1 MAEQRRLPSKRS
13 FLAHGIHTTMI
24 STSEECAICL
34 EFYNIKTHLPVKIVA
49 CEHHFGIRCLETWVK
64 SGQHSN
70 TCPIC
75 RQILFRAET
84 PEADDEHDA
93 SSISGESDMSVTSD
107 EDEDVLKNNQNWDR
121 RNDNYSNG
129 SDSRDEEVPA
139 GQMEELQPS
148 PKRRS
153 FRLAERD
160 SRRSLYDREEAAS
173 SLLDNTDE
181 FVWGL
186 WIKTWNLVDEAQA
199 STPSSPIKQDSILNA
214 VASLRQLRDGWEDE
228 FMLVGFLVTLARKM
242 IRKHKTSGCF
252 VPHQDLEGYVDHVLS
267 STGWTS
273 RSSSTWKGLMV
284 AVWFN
289 H

>member
-1 MAEQRRLPSKRS
+1 
-13 FLAHGIHTTMI
+13 MI

-84 PEADDEHDA
+84 PEVDDEHDA

-107 EDEDVLKNNQNWDR
+107 EDEDMLENNQNRDR
-121 RNDNYSNG
+121 RNDSYSDG
-129 SDSRDEEVPA
+129 SDSSSDEESSDEEVPA

-148 PKRRS
+148 PERRS
-153 FRLAERD
+153 FRLAEID
-160 SRRSLYDREEAAS
+160 SRRSLYDHKGAGS
-173 SLLDNTDE
+173 SLLDDTDE

-199 STPSSPIKQDSILNA
+199 STPSSPIKKDSILNA
-214 VASLRQLRDGWEDE
+214 VASLRQLRNGWEHED
-228 FMLVGFLVTLARKM
+228 MLVGFLVTLARKM
-242 IRKHKTSGCF
+242 IRKHKMSGCF
-252 VPHQDLEGYVDHVLS
+252 VPQQDLEGYVDDVLL

-273 RSSSTWKGLMV
+273 HPDSIWEGLLV
-284 AVWFN
+284 AVWLN